1 MNTNP
6 QTQEHTEPTAL
17 IEFLKTGILVRASLV
32 ELRDAI
38 RVAEKFGQVDAGAL
52 FRAEIKRRTT
62 E

>member
-1 MNTNP
+1 MNTEP
-6 QTQEHTEPTAL
+6 QHQEPTEATAL
-17 IEFLKTGILVRASLV
+17 VEFLKTGILVRASLI

-38 RVAEKFGQVDAGAL
+38 RVADKFGQVDAGAL